1 MTATIMK
8 RGLLLSVFL
17 SLFTC
22 VWSIEIDG
30 FEYELLSFDSKT
42 VELRRADFYNCEG
55 EVFIPSIVVIEDY
68 PYTVTAIGIGAFRGC
83 KVTSVSIPN
92 SVKTIGSYA
101 FEGCQYLLSINIPES
116 VTSIGKG
123 AFDNTGWYNLQEEGF
138 WSSDNWIL
146 GYKGEYKQD
155 VLSIPEGTIGIAGG
169 AFSDLSEL
177 TSVMMDNSVRYTC
190 SDAFQNCSNLTTVNL
205 SNNLLFLSGFAGC
218 TSLTSINI
226 PNSVETIDY
235 RAFEGCTGL
244 TSVNIPNSVETIG
257 SGAFRNCTGLTS
269 INIPNSVETIGSG
282 AFRNC
287 TGLTSI
293 NIPNSVKSI
302 GDYAFKNCTGLTS
315 VTIGSG
321 VTEFGYSVF
330 ADTDNIMSVTSYLTR
345 PSDLPIYKQTFFS
358 QKTYNYGTLYVPEG
372 TKDIYIRF
380 DGWRNFYNIVE
391 FDPSGINK
399 VMLDN
404 SDNASVYDLNGRRL
418 NQSQKGINII
428 RQSDSTVKK
437 VVVK

>member
-92 SVKTIGSYA
+92 SVKAIGSYA

-269 INIPNSVETIGSG
+269 INIPNSV
-282 AFRNC
+282 
-287 TGLTSI
+287 
-293 NIPNSVKSI
+293 KSI

>member
-269 INIPNSVETIGSG
+269 INIPNSV
-282 AFRNC
+282 
-287 TGLTSI
+287 
-293 NIPNSVKSI
+293 KSI

>member
-68 PYTVTAIGIGAFRGC
+68 PFTVTAIGIGAFRGC

-92 SVKTIGSYA
+92 SVKAIGSYA

-138 WSSDNWIL
+138 LSSDNWIL

-226 PNSVETIDY
+226 PNSVETIGSL
-235 RAFEGCTGL
+235 AFYGCTGL
-244 TSVNIPNSVETIG
+244 TSVNIPN
-257 SGAFRNCTGLTS
+257 C
-269 INIPNSVETIGSG
+269 
-282 AFRNC
+282 
-287 TGLTSI
+287 
-293 NIPNSVKSI
+293 VKSI
-302 GDYAFKNCTGLTS
+302 GGYAFRNCTGLTS